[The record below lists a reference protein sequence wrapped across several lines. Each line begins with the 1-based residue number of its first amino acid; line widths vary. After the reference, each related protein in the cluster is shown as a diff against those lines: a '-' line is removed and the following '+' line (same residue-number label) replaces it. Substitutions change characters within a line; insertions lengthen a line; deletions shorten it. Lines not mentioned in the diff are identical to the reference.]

1 MLIFQL
7 KNVSKFEIVWFSVKN
22 TLNIDKNNTDVIVII

>member
-1 MLIFQL
+1 MLTFPL

-22 TLNIDKNNTDVIVII
+22 TLNIDKNNTYVIVMI